1 MPIRR
6 VLCLQCRC
14 THAVLPAFL
23 LGRIRY
29 GAQTLAPYLESAK
42 PTEVWQQ
49 NQSNG
54 PEDLS
59 TLYRWLRRL
68 RGQLTTL
75 LPLLQQTLMELVP
88 DTGLEPYRDPALS
101 FNSYQLALWL
111 ARQILA
117 ASENLLQSGNTAGPQ
132 LSPAAFLNY
141 LCWQKTGRPL
151 LSPPSKLP
159 P

>member
-1 MPIRR
+1 MRVRR
-6 VLCLQCRC
+6 VRCLICC
-14 THAVLPAFL
+14 ITHVLVPAVLM
-23 LGRIRY
+23 GRIRY
-29 GAQTLAPYLESAK
+29 PSETLAPYLESAN
-42 PTEVWQQ
+42 PTAAWQQ

-59 TLYRWLRRL
+59 TLYCWLRRL
-68 RGQLTTL
+68 KAQLTML
-75 LPLLQQTLMELVP
+75 RPLLQQTLLELAP
-88 DTGLEPYRDPALS
+88 DIGLEPYRDPALS

-111 ARQILA
+111 AKQILA
-117 ASENLLQSGNTAGPQ
+117 ASENLLQQPPQ

-151 LSPPSKLP
+151 LSPPSKAP

>member
-1 MPIRR
+1 MRVRR
-6 VLCLQCRC
+6 VRCLICR
-14 THAVLPAFL
+14 TTQAVVPAVLM
-23 LGRIRY
+23 GRIRY
-29 GAQTLAPYLESAK
+29 PSETLAPYLESAK

-68 RGQLTTL
+68 RAQLTML
-75 LPLLQQTLMELVP
+75 LPLLQQTLLELVP

-117 ASENLLQSGNTAGPQ
+117 A
-132 LSPAAFLNY
+132 F
-141 LCWQKTGRPL
+141 
-151 LSPPSKLP
+151 
-159 P
+159 